1 MDPPHANLLN
11 LPGQSV
17 STIITTYSS
26 QSQEKGIKFCEHK
39 EELQV
44 YSSTYNTALCNDCYF
59 EKQAEWG
66 TTLTLKQAS
75 AK

>member
-1 MDPPHANLLN
+1 MEPPHANLLN

-17 STIITTYSS
+17 STLNPTHSFLI
-26 QSQEKGIKFCEHK
+26 QEKGIKFCEHK

-59 EKQAEWG
+59 EK
-66 TTLTLKQAS
+66 
-75 AK
+75 